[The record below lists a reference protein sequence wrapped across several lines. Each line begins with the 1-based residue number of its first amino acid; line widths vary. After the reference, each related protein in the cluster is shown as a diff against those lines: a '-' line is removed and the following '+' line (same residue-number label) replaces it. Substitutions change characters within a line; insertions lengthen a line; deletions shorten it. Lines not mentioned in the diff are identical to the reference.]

1 MNQVRFKKCSHLPTV
16 CYSDCFWKK
25 QLFESVTNSLCH
37 KFVMSVPTVVQNDSA
52 SCREEEEDASSLSPS
67 DSASFDVTLD
77 SAETP
82 SSNPRSAR
90 EHYISVSNSKQ
101 VLFAIRHL

>member
-1 MNQVRFKKCSHLPTV
+1 
-16 CYSDCFWKK
+16 
-25 QLFESVTNSLCH
+25 
-37 KFVMSVPTVVQNDSA
+37 MSVPTVVQNDSA

-82 SSNPRSAR
+82 SSNPRSAQ
-90 EHYISVSNSKQ
+90 EHYVSVSNAKQ
-101 VLFAIRHL
+101 VLFAMAVGLVDVDFDSEPTPLRRENT

>member
-1 MNQVRFKKCSHLPTV
+1 
-16 CYSDCFWKK
+16 
-25 QLFESVTNSLCH
+25 
-37 KFVMSVPTVVQNDSA
+37 MSVPTVVQNDSA

-101 VLFAIRHL
+101 VLFAMAVGLVDVDFDSEPTPLRRENT